1 MLDSQIHP
9 RVWTRRLATGTLL
22 LLPLVACTGGDLLLP
37 GRTAAQLRAVSG
49 DGQSALV
56 GSPVPNPLVVEAQDG
71 GGRPVEGAV
80 IVFRF
85 VDPPNG
91 AAIAPSATETNSDGL
106 ASVEVTL
113 GTPAGDQPV
122 EARVDDPARDL
133 HVRFQLT
140 AIRSNTGGGGG
151 DDGDPPPDDGGGG
164 GGGGGGGD
172 DGDDDDDEGGGGD
185 EGYDEDGGD
194 HGKGKGKNGNGGN
207 NDNNGNDDNSGHG
220 NGDD

>member
-1 MLDSQIHP
+1 MLDSQIHA

-37 GRTAAQLRAVSG
+37 GRTPAQLRAVSG

-56 GSPVPNPLVVEAQDG
+56 GSPVPNPLVVEVQDG
-71 GGRPVEGAV
+71 AGRPVEGAV
-80 IVFRF
+80 IVFQF

-151 DDGDPPPDDGGGG
+151 
-164 GGGGGGGD
+164 GGGD

-185 EGYDEDGGD
+185 EGDDEDGGD
-194 HGKGKGKNGNGGN
+194 HGKGKGKSGNGGN
-207 NDNNGNDDNSGHG
+207 NDNTGNDDNSGHG